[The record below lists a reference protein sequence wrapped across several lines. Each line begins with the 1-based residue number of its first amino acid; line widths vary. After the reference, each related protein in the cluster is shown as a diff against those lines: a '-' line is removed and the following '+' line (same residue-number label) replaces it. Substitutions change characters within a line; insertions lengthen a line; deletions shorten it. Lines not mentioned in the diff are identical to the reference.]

1 LREGAF
7 SGKMNKICILSPGRL
22 ARKYAH
28 QLLLV
33 EEFQKLNIEI
43 IFINKAISQT
53 PEDQMLLQIQGVISE
68 YEREKITKKARDGSL
83 YPKLA
88 KSSCRQ
94 RPKEERITIPVPKI
108 IDSPL
113 FERAE
118 ERVDKSNEEISVNH
132 ILPLEENS
140 FRLCSRTYPS
150 YTHH

>member
-1 LREGAF
+1 MREGAF

-150 YTHH
+150 YTYH

>member
-1 LREGAF
+1 
-7 SGKMNKICILSPGRL
+7 
-22 ARKYAH
+22 
-28 QLLLV
+28 
-33 EEFQKLNIEI
+33 
-43 IFINKAISQT
+43 
-53 PEDQMLLQIQGVISE
+53 MLLQIQGVISE

>member
-1 LREGAF
+1 MREGAF